1 MTLLWRAALP
11 KRPRFVRFRL
21 IATHRSLRAHS
32 RCTDM
37 ASDAAKYELR
47 MVAILCLVAGLM
59 VFEQASVFYLMPFI
73 RPALRLTNGQVG
85 ALASAYWVTFAM
97 SSYATSQLVDRL
109 GNRKRFLLVTV
120 LLISIFSVSS
130 SLATSFAFLLA
141 ARAVMG
147 FLEGPLFPIAQSIVA
162 LESPAKRRGTNM
174 GIVGN
179 LGPGILQGVVAPLVL
194 VKVATA
200 FGWRVACLL
209 VIVPGIICAGFA
221 AVFLRDPRPPEH
233 SAGAVSATG
242 SPPRIKLLD
251 LLGNRNVW
259 LCAIACCLYI
269 AYTSLSVTFLPIFYV
284 EVRHFTSQQMSFVMG
299 LVGVA
304 IVVSAI
310 VVPMASDRIG
320 RKPTMVIASLLGVLT
335 PLASVYYQGPL
346 AVLLIAI
353 FVGCALWGTGSV
365 LMATIPSETV
375 PPQSISTTI
384 GLIIS
389 LGVLVG
395 GLAGPALAGWCADHW
410 SLKAPLL
417 LQAACALAA
426 AAISLALRETL
437 SRKVSDPTAQRLA
450 ASS

>member
-1 MTLLWRAALP
+1 MSLSQ
-11 KRPRFVRFRL
+11 
-21 IATHRSLRAHS
+21 AT
-32 RCTDM
+32 
-37 ASDAAKYELR
+37 KYELR
-47 MVAILCLVAGLM
+47 MVTILCLIAGLM

-73 RPALRLTNGQVG
+73 RPALQLTNGQVG
-85 ALASAYWVTFAM
+85 TLASAYWVTFAI
-97 SSYATSQLVDRL
+97 SSYVTSQLVDRL

-120 LLISIFSVSS
+120 LLISIFSASS
-130 SLATSFAFLLA
+130 ALAPSFGFLLA

-179 LGPGILQGVVAPLVL
+179 LGPGILQGVVAPIVL
-194 VKVATA
+194 VRVAA
-200 FGWRVACLL
+200 GFGWRVGCLL
-209 VIVPGIICAGFA
+209 LVVPGIICTGLA
-221 AVFLRDPRPPEH
+221 AAFIRDPPSPDD
-233 SAGAVSATG
+233 SATSVSG
-242 SPPRIKLLD
+242 SESPPRTKPLD
-251 LLGNRNVW
+251 LLGFRNVW

-284 EVRHFTSQQMSFVMG
+284 EVRHFTSEQMSFVMG

-304 IVVSAI
+304 TVASAI

-320 RKPTMVIASLLGVLT
+320 RKQTMVIASLLGVLA
-335 PLASVYYQGPL
+335 PLASVYYQGHL
-346 AVLLIAI
+346 VVLLTLI
-353 FVGCALWGTGSV
+353 FVGCAVWGTGSV

-375 PPQSISTTI
+375 PPQCISTTI

-410 SLKAPLL
+410 SLRAPLL
-417 LQAACALAA
+417 LQAGCALTA
-426 AAISLALRETL
+426 AAISLWLQETL
-437 SRKVSDPTAQRLA
+437 SRRANDPAAQGLA